1 MRLSVRLTPRASSNA
16 VLRFEDGILFLRLT
30 ALPVDGAANAAC
42 CVYMAKLL
50 GLRPAQVTVGQGHK
64 SRDKVL
70 VIEGLTE
77 ETMQERLQRVVPTS

>member
-1 MRLSVRLTPRASSNA
+1 MPPA
-16 VLRFEDGILFLRLT
+16 VFIWRSCWG
-30 ALPVDGAANAAC
+30 
-42 CVYMAKLL
+42 CV
-50 GLRPAQVTVGQGHK
+50 PAQVTVGQGHK